1 MAKKKLTPKDRLA
14 LEQWNELVA
23 SIKESSDINTSD
35 SVADIETRKKRLET
49 DDDAWFK
56 YYFAQYYTCEPA
68 AFHKKA
74 TKRIMRNNRW
84 YEVRAWSRELAKSA
98 RSMMEIIKLAL
109 TRKIRNVLLISNSAD
124 NAERLLLPFMANL
137 EENQRIIQDY
147 GAQKK
152 PGSWETGEFTCQC
165 GCSFRAIGAGQSPR
179 GTRNKNFRPDFILI
193 DDIDTDEECRNLER
207 IKVKWKW
214 LEEAL
219 IPTMSVSGNYRILFN
234 GNIIAADC
242 CITRAI
248 AKAEELK
255 VKGIGHVDIINIRDK
270 NGHSTWPEKNS
281 EEDIDLF
288 LSLVSASAAQKE
300 FFNNPVAEGEVF
312 KEIAYGKVPALSKF
326 KFLVIYGDPAP
337 GENKTKKSSTKTVC
351 LLGKINSRLYI
362 IKTFLDRG
370 LNAEFIDWY
379 VKLLEFVG
387 GRTSVYCYM
396 ENNKLQD
403 PFFQQVFQPLVRK
416 VRRERNISLYIRG
429 DEDKKTDKATRI
441 EANLEPMN
449 REGNLILNEAEK
461 DNPHMKRMEDQF
473 KLFNLQLT
481 FPADGP
487 DCVEGG
493 NRILDRKLRDT
504 EPPKKISRKA
514 LRINNKYRQ

>member
-35 SVADIETRKKRLET
+35 SVADIETRKKRLEA

-68 AFHKKA
+68 VFHKKA
-74 TKRIMRNNRW
+74 TKRIMQNNRW

-124 NAERLLLPFMANL
+124 NAERLLLPFMANF

-207 IKVKWKW
+207 IKAKWKW

-270 NGHSTWPEKNS
+270 NGHSTWLEKNS

-351 LLGKINSRLYI
+351 LLGKINSRLYV
-362 IKTFLDRG
+362 IKAFLDRG

-403 PFFQQVFQPLVRK
+403 PFFQQVFQPLVAK
-416 VRRERNISLYIRG
+416 VRRERGIQLHIRP
-429 DEDKKTDKATRI
+429 DERKKTDKATRI
-441 EANLEPMN
+441 EANLEPLN
-449 REGNLILNEAEK
+449 RMGHLILNEAER
-461 DNPHMKRMEDQF
+461 DNPHMRELADQF
-473 KLFNLQLT
+473 SLFTLNLKY
-481 FPADGP
+481 PADGP
-487 DCVEGG
+487 DSVEGG
-493 NRILDRKLRDT
+493 NRIIDELLRRVEKPATRDRREVAKL
-504 EPPKKISRKA
+504 
-514 LRINNKYRQ
+514 NKRRM